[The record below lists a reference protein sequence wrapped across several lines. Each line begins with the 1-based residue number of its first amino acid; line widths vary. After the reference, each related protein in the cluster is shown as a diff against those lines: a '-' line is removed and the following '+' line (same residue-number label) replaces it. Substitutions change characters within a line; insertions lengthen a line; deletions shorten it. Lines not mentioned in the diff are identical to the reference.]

1 MKNQMKKLAVLIV
14 GLVTVFSFI
23 QCTKAEDTTPTT
35 TETAKST
42 AVVLID
48 QIAES
53 ENSTESMDDIIACVY
68 TCVNGMP
75 YEELSE
81 AEVNTLNFMREE
93 EFLAH
98 DIYVNLFAAYNLPV
112 FNNIS
117 NSETIHTTAIKA
129 LMEKYSLTDPA
140 ADHQT
145 GVFVNTDIQALYNAL
160 LEQGLLSINDAVV
173 VGATIE
179 DYDIADLLSHLN
191 EGTDNED
198 ILFVL
203 QQLYRGSRNHMRAFS
218 AHMTF
223 RDITY
228 VPQYISLELY
238 NQIIGSEWEIGNGF
252 CTCSATESNPIFNMQ
267 TQ

>member
-42 AVVLID
+42 ALVLID
-48 QIAES
+48 QISES
-53 ENSTESMDDIIACVY
+53 ENAAESVDDIIACVY

-75 YEELSE
+75 VEELSE

-93 EFLAH
+93 EFMAH

-129 LMEKYSLTDPA
+129 LMEKYGLADPA

-145 GVFVNTDIQALYNAL
+145 GVFVNQDIQGLYDAL
-160 LEQGLLSINDAVV
+160 LQQGLLSINDAVV

-179 DYDIADLLSHLN
+179 DYDIADLLSHIT

-203 QQLYRGSRNHMRAFS
+203 QQLYRGSRNHMRAFY
-218 AHMTF
+218 AHMTY

-238 NQIIGSEWEIGNGF
+238 NQIVGSAWEVGNGF
-252 CTCSATESNPIFNMQ
+252 CSCSATENNPLFILQ